1 MFRAYLGLIKK
12 EFIQVFRDSNML
24 RMIFAM
30 PIVQLIL
37 FGYVVNIDVKNITLD
52 VYDYDRGRESREL
65 FDAFK
70 AGDYFVPE
78 DILTDRDAPPLWLI
92 EDRFKKREAEMA
104 LVVPEDFSAKLARKE
119 SVTVGLVTDGTD
131 ANSARIGSGYAAMIT
146 RTFSQDRIDYTPP
159 VEIRSRILYN
169 PEAESVY
176 YMVPGIVATI
186 LTMLT
191 VMLTSM
197 AIVREREM
205 GTLEQLLVTPI
216 STTTLLMGKISTFAL
231 LGIFEMILTL
241 ILGVLW
247 FDIPFVGSPPLLFAL
262 ALLYLLTT
270 LGMGM
275 FFSTV
280 SSTQQQAMFFA
291 WFFFIFAMLTS
302 GFFTPI
308 SNMPRWMQYVTYLNP
323 MRFFMSIT
331 RGIMMKGS
339 GVADLA
345 GDIYI
350 LAVYGLAIFG
360 FSFLRFKKRTA

>member
-1 MFRAYLGLIKK
+1 MFKAYVGLIKK
-12 EFIQVFRDSNML
+12 EFIQVFHDHNML
-24 RMIFAM
+24 RMIFAT
-30 PIVQLIL
+30 PIIQLIL
-37 FGYVVNIDVKNITLD
+37 FGYVVNIDVKNISMD
-52 VYDYDRGRESREL
+52 VYDYSRSRDSREL
-65 FDAFK
+65 IDAFK
-70 AGDYFVPE
+70 AGDYFLPN
-78 DILTDRDAPPLWLI
+78 DILLAEEAPPVWDI
-92 EDRFKKREAEMA
+92 EERFKKREAEMA
-104 LVVPEDFSAKLARKE
+104 LVLPRDFSKKLTLKE
-119 SVTVGLVTDGTD
+119 PVTVGLVTDGTD
-131 ANSARIGSGYAAMIT
+131 ANSARIGAGYAAMIT
-146 RTFSQDRIDYTPP
+146 GKYSQDRVGYTPP
-159 VEIRSRILYN
+159 VEIRNKILYN
-169 PEAESVY
+169 PEEESVY

-216 STTTLLMGKISTFAL
+216 STTTLLLGKISTFAI
-231 LGIFEMILTL
+231 LGLFEMILTL
-241 ILGVLW
+241 VLGVLW
-247 FDIPFVGSPPLLFAL
+247 FGIPFAGSPPLLFAL
-262 ALLYLLTT
+262 SLLYLLTT

-291 WFFFIFAMLTS
+291 WFFFVFAMLTS

-308 SNMPRWMQYVTYLNP
+308 ANMPPWMQYVTLLNP

-339 GVADLA
+339 SVMDLIS
-345 GDIYI
+345 DIYA
-350 LAVYGLAIFG
+350 LAIFGLVIFG